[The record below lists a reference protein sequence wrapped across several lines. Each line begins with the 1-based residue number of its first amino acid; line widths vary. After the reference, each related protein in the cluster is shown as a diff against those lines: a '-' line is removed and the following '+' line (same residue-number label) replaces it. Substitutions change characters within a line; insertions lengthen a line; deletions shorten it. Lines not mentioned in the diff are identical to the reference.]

1 MAARTR
7 WPALSCDTQAYSR
20 RAPYRPAAPRTTH
33 TRWPELD
40 HAPTF
45 APAVQ
50 IDVIIDIEF
59 RLSILY
65 NAMLSHNEYVGAR
78 TAMPLHSCRMPEKL
92 RDPVSSGTLSSSSP
106 SATGSH
112 ACPESL
118 CMLRSLPWFR
128 NMPSVLQPSVPEAM
142 RVAPQISE
150 RARGMQHA
158 HHNAPCVRMLRVT
171 YVYVCAV
178 EPMRARAV
186 CISQVWAETHVIQP
200 VPLNCLDQAAKTSL
214 GHCVP
219 PASNTDD
226 LRPRSLPWVMH
237 CDLRVCLST
246 RSEMI

>member
-1 MAARTR
+1 MKLIEPSSCDGCEISSFRPILGCTLGRWKGKQDAEPTTRAPTR

-171 YVYVCAV
+171 YVCAV
-178 EPMRARAV
+178 EPCARAQFV
-186 CISQVWAETHVIQP
+186 SVKCGQRLMSYNLYH
-200 VPLNCLDQAAKTSL
+200 
-214 GHCVP
+214 
-219 PASNTDD
+219 
-226 LRPRSLPWVMH
+226 
-237 CDLRVCLST
+237 
-246 RSEMI
+246 

>member
-1 MAARTR
+1 M
-7 WPALSCDTQAYSR
+7 
-20 RAPYRPAAPRTTH
+20 
-33 TRWPELD
+33 
-40 HAPTF
+40 
-45 APAVQ
+45 Q

-65 NAMLSHNEYVGAR
+65 NAMLSRNEYVGAR
-78 TAMPLHSCRMPEKL
+78 TALPLHSCRMPEKL

-142 RVAPQISE
+142 CVAPQISE

-171 YVYVCAV
+171 YVCAV
-178 EPMRARAV
+178 EPCARAR
-186 CISQVWAETHVIQP
+186 SLYQSSVWAETHVIEP
-200 VPLNCLDQAAKTSL
+200 VSLNCLDQAAKTSL
-214 GHCVP
+214 GH
-219 PASNTDD
+219 
-226 LRPRSLPWVMH
+226 
-237 CDLRVCLST
+237 
-246 RSEMI
+246 